1 VESHPIEVGSEIAV
15 AAADTAPAPAPVVA
29 PLAAAAA
36 AVVAA
41 ATPATPAPAAAQKQ
55 QQQQQQQQ
63 QRSLR
68 SRVARTFSVP
78 QLVLPIAATK
88 ETEAAIAAS
97 AADAGRHARRL
108 QRSRDRK
115 ASKGGGGGLGGEA
128 VGAGQQTCEWPEFD
142 LGPSS
147 TEEEE
152 EDAEDDTDGAYGGYD
167 LGGGA
172 GGAGAEAAASV
183 ESPGETI
190 VTLSSSDGAASPAT
204 PTSASDDAEAASARR
219 HRFSVAQKQENRTK
233 TLRRRRGVRRRISS
247 VVRGVLSSDAGSL
260 LGALRST
267 LAAIADADNSGNAIG
282 RSSRLVPLL
291 VLPASRLTWDTEET
305 EVAVTRAEGAFE
317 SETAPAVVESSSD
330 SLGESVSA
338 SASTAEEAAAAVV
351 EGEAVVA
358 PRSASMDFSGCNA
371 ELLRALAA
379 TPKAR
384 PSLGGGAVSVS
395 SAPLAVAVAVASPVV
410 AAVAVPEIFYDVA
423 KASLPSTPAA
433 LKVIAMTPRD

>member
-1 VESHPIEVGSEIAV
+1 M
-15 AAADTAPAPAPVVA
+15 
-29 PLAAAAA
+29 
-36 AVVAA
+36 
-41 ATPATPAPAAAQKQ
+41 
-55 QQQQQQQQ
+55 
-63 QRSLR
+63 
-68 SRVARTFSVP
+68 
-78 QLVLPIAATK
+78 
-88 ETEAAIAAS
+88 
-97 AADAGRHARRL
+97 
-108 QRSRDRK
+108 
-115 ASKGGGGGLGGEA
+115 
-128 VGAGQQTCEWPEFD
+128 
-142 LGPSS
+142 
-147 TEEEE
+147 
-152 EDAEDDTDGAYGGYD
+152 
-167 LGGGA
+167 
-172 GGAGAEAAASV
+172 
-183 ESPGETI
+183 
-190 VTLSSSDGAASPAT
+190 
-204 PTSASDDAEAASARR
+204 
-219 HRFSVAQKQENRTK
+219 
-233 TLRRRRGVRRRISS
+233 RRRISS

-267 LAAIADADNSGNAIG
+267 LAAIADADNSGNAIAPG
-282 RSSRLVPLL
+282 PSRLVPLL

-305 EVAVTRAEGAFE
+305 EVAVARAEGAFE

-384 PSLGGGAVSVS
+384 PSLGGEAVSVS